1 MLMYGQENQS
11 LMQLA
16 QAQALPRLPS
26 YAKET
31 TCIQLKDY
39 PIYPALSDP
48 SLMGEVQ
55 DDFMKYSTTS
65 HPTCGNLLCNLIVS
79 PGAQGIGDRLGI
91 DSEHWG

>member
-1 MLMYGQENQS
+1 MYGQENQS

-91 DSEHWG
+91 DSEH